1 MRQMAKCRTIGAEPD
16 EEARSL
22 SCFLSGK
29 KIEDV
34 RC

>member
-1 MRQMAKCRTIGAEPD
+1 MYRTNGAEPD
-16 EEARSL
+16 LEPRCL